1 MSLGKHTQADLQWAL
16 LQFAYAVFG
25 AAIMESER
33 FEAVLD
39 MKYLGSIMAKKR

>member
-1 MSLGKHTQADLQWAL
+1 LGKHIQDDLQWAL

-25 AAIMESER
+25 AAILESEH

-39 MKYLGSIMAKKR
+39 KKYLGSIMAKNR